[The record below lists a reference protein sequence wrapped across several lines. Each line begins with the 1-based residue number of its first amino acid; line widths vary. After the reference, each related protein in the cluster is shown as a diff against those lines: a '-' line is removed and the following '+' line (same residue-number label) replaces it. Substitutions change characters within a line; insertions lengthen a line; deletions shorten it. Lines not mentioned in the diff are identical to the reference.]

1 MVWDLRA
8 ALLKKGE
15 FETARLIDF
24 EFRERARTMRLLA
37 PRVDAALDPLE
48 LAGEIALGDDEAI
61 LRRLLDRYPGLDEER
76 LRRDYAEC
84 RVMARRQLIAEI
96 GDPTP
101 YRLG

>member
-1 MVWDLRA
+1 MAWDLRR

-15 FETARLIDF
+15 FESARLIDF
-24 EFRERARTMRLLA
+24 EFRERARTMKLLA
-37 PRVDAALDPLE
+37 PRVSAALEPQA
-48 LAGEIALGDDEAI
+48 LAGEIALGDDESI
-61 LRRLLDRYPGLDEER
+61 LRRLLDRFPALEETA

-84 RVMARRQLIAEI
+84 RAQARKELIAEL